1 MVFTAA
7 AGLIPLSADNAE
19 AVTKGSADAF
29 VNEALKYEGKSLAQT
44 KAAMK
49 KSYGKI
55 SYLSGYKDDDQWCM
69 WFVVNCAENVGVK
82 GVIEQIKCERGRY
95 KKNGTYR
102 RAKAWGG
109 NYEPERGNIVFFADK
124 EGNKHIDWAAHVG
137 IVRSCSNGKVY
148 TIEGNSKGARAR
160 KKSYSLNDTYVLGYV
175 DLDLNSCKSHKTDTK
190 AGKCS
195 NCGAEYID
203 YDKPS
208 TDVATSYSAKR
219 YYKIKSDTYLKKYPS
234 SSAQNKSSSKLS
246 AGKHICVIGT
256 VSSGNWY
263 KIRYSSTSKY
273 VGYVPASAVQKY
285 TPVKNDSTIK
295 ISDAKET
302 YTVQKG
308 NNPDINATVSSN
320 YPIRNIT
327 VKVGDKTYSKTF
339 SELYLS
345 KGLNLKKNTGLNFSN
360 FKAGA
365 NSYTFTATDISGKS
379 TSVSGQVVIYDK
391 GVKEP
396 SITVKNTDT
405 GKSVTIKNNESS
417 GKIYYSQNGGSKKNS
432 SNQSVTIKLSGAGT
446 YKYDVYVWA
455 NSKRSCNVKKTV
467 TLEQLSDPE
476 INAEQTGKNGQVT
489 IKSPDS
495 GASVKYKVNDG
506 SWQIYSG
513 KTFKISDGDTVS
525 AYAYRSG
532 YVKSDVATFT
542 GEFGEPSAPSVTIS
556 NEDGK
561 AAAGKPATAVWKKDK
576 RAESYTARL
585 YRTEEEGDRL
595 IEEKTTT
602 ECTESFTLPEAGN
615 YYITVTASNEIGD
628 SPASE
633 KAAVTA
639 VAPLT
644 VRFTEAAEGT
654 EAGKIIAELK
664 VEYGSGID
672 KITAPSKKGYTF
684 EGWTYSATGETS
696 KNAYEKAVVKEDRT
710 YTASF
715 EKNTY
720 EVKLYDTVGK
730 LIETQ
735 HVAYEESA
743 DTSITPASDDD
754 TAAANRK
761 KAVEDSLEEGYVFMG
776 WSVTGTSDGSSS
788 ADYTRVDS
796 DMEVHAVA
804 KWEKENL
811 PVIVKIMSAEQSSDG
826 RYVNAQI
833 HLTTEK
839 DKDLS
844 MYLVAAL
851 KSTDSESGVQKTVY
865 ADRKIVYLDGADA
878 SAENSRSEKDIEMKL
893 KIGNEAI
900 STIEVMAL
908 QCHEDM
914 STGSAYSESVQSEV
928 TISKRYG
935 EASEWNETK
944 PEAKEGRETEEK
956 KQYRYRDTITAYSG
970 YDSLTGYTKAGT
982 ETLSTTYGTWRSS
995 SPSASVTTA
1004 DAAKTETTVETQ
1016 SAYKW
1021 YAYYCDCKKI
1031 AWKNSSGTCKYCGG
1045 KTKNT
1050 LIVYTASKTPY
1061 SKYDSSDKSYYFSK
1075 KLSSSAGGTVR
1086 SIYWKGSCTDS
1097 FSTNSTVKT
1106 SDGYAHIYL
1115 WKSSTFEKNIY
1126 RTKTVK
1132 TRNKFTKLSEY
1143 SAWQDTEPAAKSGR
1157 SIEERT
1163 VYSYRDEIKDTTG
1176 TVKLDTEKAYQ
1187 SNPKFTVGIT
1197 DDLSGK
1203 NASILVYQAAN
1214 TDPNKYQLQYMG
1226 QTKLEKVLDESQNWT
1241 GQYTCDLKFI
1251 PKDEPNTETGN
1262 YIVSLAVEGAG
1273 LFKVDTIQAPKAE
1286 HTVTVNYRDADGR
1299 NVSVE
1304 KKVYDH
1310 EDLDMSDIT
1319 AADTEGYYFGGWIG
1333 RTTDIRENGTVQA
1346 NYVPIRNSVVL
1357 VNWINQDI
1365 DIYSVETGET
1375 LTLPDT
1381 AGETEGYEFN
1391 GWKLEDGTLT
1401 EPGSA
1406 ESITVKGNMVITAQY
1421 TPLEYK
1427 VTFHGADGST
1437 VETQS
1442 VKYGEAA
1449 EPPAY
1454 EAPEG
1459 SGTFAGWSTSEDWW
1473 SVTHDVEVYP
1483 IMVYDENALKPQARM
1498 YVEEKAA
1505 DGTAAAVES
1514 EEALTADAPA
1524 AEETEVTDETE
1535 VKDTDIVKLELTTEE
1550 ESGKIYYTTD
1560 GTVPTAELITV
1571 YQNTDK
1577 GDYQGS
1583 INEYEEPV
1591 SFDEDTQVIAVTYA
1605 DGKCESEPELV
1616 YYTPQLND
1624 VDASEKDG
1632 WQEIGNFA
1640 VKASPGKDVT
1650 VSADLSENPGLT
1662 ECDFLVDCRS
1672 DVFYPDRD
1680 EYDDPI
1686 CVKGPAFEN
1695 GTTFVSENEQGIR
1708 ITGVSETENTAAGN
1722 LFTLTMHVE
1731 DGAEEDVYPL
1741 DVYYMPENTRDGE
1754 FYETELTGLTMSV
1767 TSEASVDITTL
1778 EASLARASY
1787 TYEGKAI
1794 EPAVSIDGLKESE
1807 DYTVTY
1813 ENNVDAGTAK
1823 AVITGIGGY
1832 VGTVEKEFTITQA
1845 NIADAQAETI
1855 DARKYTGEAIEPVI
1869 KLSYG
1874 ETELTADKDYTVTYS
1889 NNKDAGTASA
1899 VVTGT
1904 GNFKGTKTLEF
1915 DIVESDEAQIEK
1927 LQQMLAD
1934 INAQIKAL
1942 QDETSSLEKEAD
1954 AAKKKQSDAEV
1965 AVKNAEEAKAAA
1977 EKELES
1983 ASADKADA
1991 QVKLDAANTALEN
2004 AEKELSDAKKEA
2016 AEAQKQLEEMTKEKE
2031 AAEKR
2036 ASAAEKQLKELQS
2049 GKQEESSFIRYAGQ
2063 SRYETSVAAA
2073 DALKKSMG
2081 VDKFE
2086 NIIVASG
2093 ENYPDALAGSY
2104 LAMME
2109 NAPVIMVGRD
2119 TKTEASVRTY
2129 IRKNL
2134 EPDGTVYLLGGTG
2147 VVTSRFENNIK
2158 KLRIDDGSGVSVER
2172 LGGASRY
2179 DTNIAILKAAGIDA
2193 NTGAEDLLVCT
2204 GEGFADSLSASAVG
2218 KPILLVAKAGLNSTQ
2233 KQYLNSIEVN
2243 DVYLIGGTGVVSDSI
2258 ARQLKSYDQDKA
2270 CERVAGSNRYL
2281 TSVAVAET
2289 FFPDGAD
2296 SAVLA
2301 YAQNFPDGL
2310 AGGPLALSME
2320 APLLLVDSSGYNAA
2334 VSYAKDAGIRKAAV
2348 LGGSALISDNVVK
2361 KIIQ

>member
-1 MVFTAA
+1 MKKICVFILAMLVAA
-7 AGLIPLSADNAE
+7 SVYIPLSAESVSAASSIHYPLKKTANITSRFWEYRSVNKKYSDDGYAYSYNHYHAGIDMYYNGIE
-19 AVTKGSADAF
+19 NDPVYAALDGKVVVSQNSYGGYGKAVMIRSTVNGKKYYFLYAHLNGRNVKKGDTVKKGDKIGKAGNTGISYGAHLHFEIRLQQDHPGDRYYK
-29 VNEALKYEGKSLAQT
+29 LKKKYVDPEKVLNGTIKLATCKTHKINTSKGVCSNCDLPYTSWDSGDLSTSVQT
-44 KAAMK
+44 KAPSDLYKLNTKTNVKAYPASEANNK
-49 KSYGKI
+49 CAGLSAG
-55 SYLSGYKDDDQWCM
+55 SYLH
-69 WFVVNCAENVGVK
+69 VK
-82 GVIEQIKCERGRY
+82 G
-95 KKNGTYR
+95 
-102 RAKAWGG
+102 
-109 NYEPERGNIVFFADK
+109 
-124 EGNKHIDWAAHVG
+124 
-137 IVRSCSNGKVY
+137 
-148 TIEGNSKGARAR
+148 
-160 KKSYSLNDTYVLGYV
+160 
-175 DLDLNSCKSHKTDTK
+175 
-190 AGKCS
+190 
-195 NCGAEYID
+195 
-203 YDKPS
+203 
-208 TDVATSYSAKR
+208 
-219 YYKIKSDTYLKKYPS
+219 KIKSD
-234 SSAQNKSSSKLS
+234 
-246 AGKHICVIGT
+246 
-256 VSSGNWY
+256 WY
-263 KIRYSSTSKY
+263 KVVYGSGSDN
-273 VGYVPASAVQKY
+273 VGYVPVVNVTKFSATEGSSTLSAAPKNF
-285 TPVKNDSTIK
+285 TVK
-295 ISDAKET
+295 
-302 YTVQKG
+302 KG
-308 NNPDINATVSSN
+308 SKHDIEGKVTSN
-320 YPIRNIT
+320 YPI
-327 VKVGDKTYSKTF
+327 V
-339 SELYLS
+339 
-345 KGLNLKKNTGLNFSN
+345 
-360 FKAGA
+360 
-365 NSYTFTATDISGKS
+365 
-379 TSVSGQVVIYDK
+379 SVSAKLDGKEK
-391 GVKEP
+391 G
-396 SITVKNTDT
+396 TV
-405 GKSVTIKNNESS
+405 S
-417 GKIYYSQNGGSKKNS
+417 YSP
-432 SNQSVTIKLSGAGT
+432 A
-446 YKYDVYVWA
+446 
-455 NSKRSCNVKKTV
+455 VKKTV
-467 TLEQLSDPE
+467 YIEDTSINNNIKCAGLSAGQHTLTVTAKDVSGKEISETAYIVVNNDVKAPSVNISNTDEGKTLKITQNESGSTLYYEVGSNGKKHTSNSSVTVKLDKAGKFAVKTYSVKNKKSSAVIRKEISVSKLNTPQ

-602 ECTESFTLPEAGN
+602 ECTESFTLPEAGK

-754 TAAANRK
+754 TAAASRK

-935 EASEWNETK
+935 EASEWSETK

-1286 HTVTVNYRDADGR
+1286 HTVTVNYRDADGK

-1483 IMVYDENALKPQARM
+1483 IMVYDENALKPQAWL
-1498 YVEEKAA
+1498 
-1505 DGTAAAVES
+1505 D
-1514 EEALTADAPA
+1514 
-1524 AEETEVTDETE
+1524 TDESTGA
-1535 VKDTDIVKLELTTEE
+1535 KSIVLETEE
-1550 ESGKIYYTTD
+1550 ENSTIYYTTD
-1560 GTVPTAELITV
+1560 GTEPTAELITV
-1571 YQNTDK
+1571 FQNTAEE
-1577 GDYQGS
+1577 DYQGS
-1583 INEYEEPV
+1583 IQKYKEPITVSEE
-1591 SFDEDTQVIAVTYA
+1591 ETNQITAVAYA
-1605 DGKCESEPELV
+1605 DGKNESEICNAV
-1616 YYTPQLND
+1616 YFTKSDADNEED
-1624 VDASEKDG
+1624 DTSGVFVDETSITEEVKDP
-1632 WQEIGNFA
+1632 WVQIQNCE
-1640 VKASPGKDVT
+1640 VKAAAGKDVEVT
-1650 VSADLSENPGLT
+1650 VDLTDNPGIT
-1662 ECDFLVDCRS
+1662 AYDVMITADKS
-1672 DVFYPDRD
+1672 VFYTD
-1680 EYDDPI
+1680 EDQYGEPK
-1686 CVKGPAFEN
+1686 VTAGK
-1695 GTTFVSENEQGIR
+1695 VSENAEILSSNEDESWR
-1708 ITGVSETENTAAGN
+1708 MKWSSLEAAEENGN
-1722 LFTLTMHVE
+1722 LFKFTLHV
-1731 DGAEEDVYPL
+1731 AEETEEGNYPVA
-1741 DVYYMPENTRDGE
+1741 VYYMPENTMDSD
-1754 FYETELTGLTMSV
+1754 FYETTLPGLTASV
-1767 TSEASVDITTL
+1767 TSAASIDITTL
-1778 EASLARASY
+1778 EISLARTSY

-1794 EPAVSIDGLKESE
+1794 EPAVSIDGLKEGE

-1813 ENNVDAGTAK
+1813 ENNTEAGTAK
-1823 AVITGIGGY
+1823 AVIKGKGAY
-1832 VGTVEKEFTITQA
+1832 AGTVEKEFTITQA
-1845 NIADAQAETI
+1845 NIADADIEKI
-1855 DARKYTGEAIEPVI
+1855 DTQQYTGKALQPEPVMTFGEK
-1869 KLSYG
+1869 KLVKD
-1874 ETELTADKDYTVTYS
+1874 TDYTVSYE
-1889 NNKDAGTASA
+1889 NNTDAGTASMQI
-1899 VVTGT
+1899 TGK
-1904 GNFKGTKTLEF
+1904 GSFKGTRTEEF
-1915 DIVESDEAQIEK
+1915 VIEASVEAQIEALK
-1927 LQQMLAD
+1927 KSIEDA
-1934 INAQIKAL
+1934 NAQLAAL
-1942 QDETSSLEKEAD
+1942 QKKKDSLEKEISD
-1954 AAKKKQSDAEV
+1954 AEQKQSDAEA
-1965 AVKNAEEAKAAA
+1965 AVKEAESAKAAA
-1977 EKELES
+1977 ETEL
-1983 ASADKADA
+1983 AAVKADKDA
-1991 QVKLDAANTALEN
+1991 TQAKIDAANAALET
-2004 AEKELSDAKKEA
+2004 AEKELSDAKTEL
-2016 AEAQKQLEEMTKEKE
+2016 AQTQKSLDEMTKAKE
-2031 AAEKR
+2031 DAENR
-2036 ASAAEKQLKELQS
+2036 EAEAEQKIAELQKTEKKLLKMQARRS
-2049 GKQEESSFIRYAGQ
+2049 STGFVRVAGK
-2063 SRYETSVAAA
+2063 SRYETSRLAA
-2073 DALKKSMG
+2073 DELKKALG
-2081 VDKFE
+2081 VSKFE
-2086 NIIVASG
+2086 NIIAASG

-2104 LAMME
+2104 LAKVKDAPILLVNSAEKAATESYIKE
-2109 NAPVIMVGRD
+2109 NLKSG
-2119 TKTEASVRTY
+2119 
-2129 IRKNL
+2129 
-2134 EPDGTVYLLGGTG
+2134 GTVYLLGGSG
-2147 VVTSRFENNIK
+2147 AVPDDFEK
-2158 KLRIDDGSGVSVER
+2158 ALKADGLCVER
-2172 LGGASRY
+2172 LSGADRY
-2179 DTNIAILKAAGIDA
+2179 DTNIAILKESGIKD
-2193 NTGAEDLLVCT
+2193 EDILICS
-2204 GEGFADSLSASAVG
+2204 GDGYADSLSASAVG
-2218 KPILLVAKAGLNSTQ
+2218 KPVLLVGKEMNR
-2233 KQYLNSIEVN
+2233 KQEKYLDTLKTKI
-2243 DVYLIGGTGVVSDSI
+2243 VYLIGGTGAVNKVVEKQLDGYSI
-2258 ARQLKSYDQDKA
+2258 
-2270 CERVAGSNRYL
+2270 ERFAGSNRFE
-2281 TSVAVAET
+2281 TSAMVAEE
-2289 FFPDGAD
+2289 FFPESAE
-2296 SAVLA
+2296 AVLA
-2301 YAQNFPDGL
+2301 YGYNFPDGL
-2310 AGGPLALSME
+2310 SGGPLAMAAGGPL
-2320 APLLLVDSSGYNAA
+2320 LLASEIPETSKPAIDFVKKLGIKEGY
-2334 VSYAKDAGIRKAAV
+2334 V
-2348 LGGSALISDNVVK
+2348 LGGSSLVTQTVLD
-2361 KIIQ
+2361 QMLGE